1 MSLLLNLMLA
11 NDRLSILLASFVS
24 ISDSN
29 MAISWVMT
37 PFSLSVS
44 IISGWPCEISPNT
57 LKPSD
62 KISISFKTRL
72 STVRAQLTRIS
83 PLSPTILA
91 KGTNPTRVDASPW
104 SSISLR
110 RLPRRSYHR
119 GMRNLISARNW
130 NNSSW
135 QAYSLPFLSYHR
147 HIHGRRLLPLDSC

>member
-1 MSLLLNLMLA
+1 MNLFVMSLLLNLMLA

-24 ISDSN
+24 MSDSN

-91 KGTNPTRVDASPW
+91 KGTNPTRVDASSNVANPKDTP
-104 SSISLR
+104 SMIVHFFASPTSPIIP
-110 RLPRRSYHR
+110 PRYEEPDI
-119 GMRNLISARNW
+119 GAKLE
-130 NNSSW
+130 
-135 QAYSLPFLSYHR
+135 Q
-147 HIHGRRLLPLDSC
+147 

>member
-1 MSLLLNLMLA
+1 MNLFVISLLLSLILA
-11 NDRLSILLASFVS
+11 NDRLSVLLASFVS

-91 KGTNPTRVDASPW
+91 KGTNPTRVDASSNVANPKDTP
-104 SSISLR
+104 SMIVHFLASPTSPIIP
-110 RLPRRSYHR
+110 PRYEEPDI
-119 GMRNLISARNW
+119 GAKLE
-130 NNSSW
+130 
-135 QAYSLPFLSYHR
+135 Q
-147 HIHGRRLLPLDSC
+147 